1 MELLDNNNNNDYKIL
16 YQVKAHSSTIN
27 EIIYFTFSNHQ
38 ICCSI
43 SRDRMIQIF
52 ICPINE
58 TNWDLLQTIPIHN
71 GNLLQ
76 IIHLQDKIYVCSLDR
91 TISIHKLV
99 FEEKEKEQE
108 EQEHSL
114 RLYQEKII
122 TLKSTPLCMKI
133 FDNDLVVST
142 NDKSILVFDIVNNFE
157 LKRTLRLINDKINES
172 LLVESF
178 IKYRNLIIVWSN
190 DKSLRAFIIKMVK
203 KLV

>member
-1 MELLDNNNNNDYKIL
+1 MELLDNNNDYKIL

-99 FEEKEKEQE
+99 FEEKEKNKKNKNIVYDYIK
-108 EQEHSL
+108 
-114 RLYQEKII
+114 R
-122 TLKSTPLCMKI
+122 KS
-133 FDNDLVVST
+133 S
-142 NDKSILVFDIVNNFE
+142 
-157 LKRTLRLINDKINES
+157 R
-172 LLVESF
+172 
-178 IKYRNLIIVWSN
+178 
-190 DKSLRAFIIKMVK
+190 
-203 KLV
+203 

>member
-1 MELLDNNNNNDYKIL
+1 MELLDNNNNNNDYKIL

-76 IIHLQDKIYVCSLDR
+76 TIPIHNGE
-91 TISIHKLV
+91 
-99 FEEKEKEQE
+99 F
-108 EQEHSL
+108 
-114 RLYQEKII
+114 I
-122 TLKSTPLCMKI
+122 T
-133 FDNDLVVST
+133 NY
-142 NDKSILVFDIVNNFE
+142 
-157 LKRTLRLINDKINES
+157 
-172 LLVESF
+172 SF
-178 IKYRNLIIVWSN
+178 TR
-190 DKSLRAFIIKMVK
+190 
-203 KLV
+203 